1 MGITKVVKKTLKCGV
16 TGEWYTVYQNV
27 TVPDQYAAIREA
39 REKAIDAQADAE
51 AAAMGR
57 HRAIRPSVQKIGW
70 M

>member
-1 MGITKVVKKTLKCGV
+1 MGITKVIKKTLRDGL
-16 TGEWYTVYQNV
+16 TGEYYTVYQNV
-27 TVPDQYAAIREA
+27 TVPDQYAAIREKN
-39 REKAIDAQADAE
+39 EKVTDRQADAE